1 MLNLV
6 VDPKQPSR
14 AKLPM
19 VAGSRLGTRLSTG
32 EGEDDDGVVGET
44 PPDGPLEPAGTEG
57 KDCIG
62 VFPENGPEGAMDPA
76 GPEGAMDP
84 AGPEGSGPFAE
95 VGPGAPLEPPADPE
109 GGGTGLP
116 AGPEAEL
123 PGELGGVAIGVGSEP
138 PPCELGAP
146 TEPSEVGNIAP
157 LLPAAP
163 VEPGADA
170 MAELGGTTTL
180 AGRPDVELDGE
191 TWPRL

>member
-1 MLNLV
+1 MNLV

-44 PPDGPLEPAGTEG
+44 PPDGPLEDAGTEG

-62 VFPENGPEGAMDPA
+62 VFPDNGPEGATDP
-76 GPEGAMDP
+76 P
-84 AGPEGSGPFAE
+84 GPEGSGAFAE
-95 VGPGAPLEPPADPE
+95 VGPGAPLEPPAEPPADPE

-123 PGELGGVAIGVGSEP
+123 PGELGGVAIGVGTEP
-138 PPCELGAP
+138 APCELGATTGP
-146 TEPSEVGNIAP
+146 PEVGKLAP
-157 LLPAAP
+157 LLPTAP

-170 MAELGGTTTL
+170 MAELGGTAPL

>member
-1 MLNLV
+1 MVKLV

-44 PPDGPLEPAGTEG
+44 PPDGAGTEG

-62 VFPENGPEGAMDPA
+62 VFPENGPEGAMDP
-76 GPEGAMDP
+76 P
-84 AGPEGSGPFAE
+84 GPEGSGPFAE
-95 VGPGAPLEPPADPE
+95 VGPGAPSEPPADPE

-123 PGELGGVAIGVGSEP
+123 PGELGGVAIGVGTDPS
-138 PPCELGAP
+138 PCELGAP
-146 TEPSEVGNIAP
+146 AEPSEVGKLAP
-157 LLPAAP
+157 PLPSAP
-163 VEPGADA
+163 VELAAPA
-170 MAELGGTTTL
+170 MAELGDTGWL
-180 AGRPDVELDGE
+180 AGRPDAELDGE
-191 TWPRL
+191 TRPRL